1 MLELGQVNGKYS
13 VESYDVEPLPLNSV
27 VEGRIDNVEEV
38 AGAIKRAIKKSGAKA
53 KDAAVAVS
61 ANSAITKIIS
71 FPADMSEREMEE
83 QIMLEADN
91 YIPYP
96 LEEVRLDFEVL
107 GPSAADPEA
116 VDVLL
121 AASRSENVDARTD
134 AVEEAGLKPKLV
146 DVEAYT
152 IENAFALI
160 CEQMPNHGQGNW
172 IKSFLLMLLSLGF
185 LSLSTLSMAA
195 ALESVG
201 YSSLPGEKAQIVL
214 TFSEAIEEPSSFSID
229 DPASVVLDFAGVKN
243 QLDKKTQ
250 QVNIGM
256 TRSIST
262 VEAGDRT
269 RMVVNLVQKAP
280 YVIEHHDNVVM
291 ITVEGG
297 SQYVTE
303 AKSGLDRE
311 VVDVDFRRGE
321 QGEGRL
327 MIELSDA
334 GAPVDVRQERDTI
347 VVDLSGVVLPENLHR
362 RLDVVDFATPVQI
375 VETEYKGGNTRLV
388 LSTKGQFEH
397 MAYQSDRTLIVEVKA
412 LKEELQAEVRKDQYG
427 YKGEKLSLN
436 FQNIEVRAVLQLLAE
451 FTGLNLVTSDT
462 VQGNVT
468 LRLKNVPWDQAMDII
483 LKTKGLAMR
492 QNGNVMLIAPATEIA
507 AREKQELEA
516 QKQLVELEPLYSEI
530 IEINFTKASEIAA
543 ILDSEASGSEDDDSF
558 LSGRGTVT
566 VDERTNSL
574 LLRDTA
580 KQLAQISEL
589 IEQLDIP
596 VRQVLIESRI
606 VIANNDFTDEL
617 GVRFG
622 VATEGGNNAV
632 SGTLNDISISGD
644 QVTTSQ
650 AIGGPV
656 TNSVATNQGLNVNLP
671 VAAPAGSIGLALA
684 KLPFGTIL
692 QLELSAM
699 QAEGKG
705 EIVSSPRVITSNQ
718 QTALIEQGTEI
729 PYQEA
734 SSSGATSVS
743 FKEAVLKLEVTPQ
756 ITPDDRVVMDLKVN
770 KDSVGTIFNGVPS
783 IDTRSVETQVLVDNG
798 ETVVLG
804 GVYEQTNLDSVQK
817 VPFFG
822 DLPYLGVLFKTT
834 LIQDDKAEL
843 LIFVTPKIV
852 KDSLNF

>member
-1 MLELGQVNGKYS
+1 MMTSDDGIIMNKLKLTFSHIDKRINGLKH
-13 VESYDVEPLPLNSV
+13 
-27 VEGRIDNVEEV
+27 
-38 AGAIKRAIKKSGAKA
+38 
-53 KDAAVAVS
+53 
-61 ANSAITKIIS
+61 
-71 FPADMSEREMEE
+71 F
-83 QIMLEADN
+83 
-91 YIPYP
+91 
-96 LEEVRLDFEVL
+96 
-107 GPSAADPEA
+107 
-116 VDVLL
+116 LL
-121 AASRSENVDARTD
+121 A
-134 AVEEAGLKPKLV
+134 LV
-146 DVEAYT
+146 T
-152 IENAFALI
+152 L
-160 CEQMPNHGQGNW
+160 
-172 IKSFLLMLLSLGF
+172 SFF
-185 LSLSTLSMAA
+185 SLSTQLMAA

-214 TFSEAIEEPSSFSID
+214 TFSEPVAEPTSFSID
-229 DPASVVLDFAGVKN
+229 DPARVVLDFAGVNNK
-243 QLDKKTQ
+243 LDKKTQ

-280 YVIEHHDNVVM
+280 YVIEHQGNVVM

-303 AKSGLDRE
+303 SKTGMARE
-311 VVDVDFRRGE
+311 VMDVDFRRGDK
-321 QGEGRL
+321 GEGRL

-334 GAPVDVRQERDTI
+334 GAPIDVRQERDTI
-347 VVDLSGVVLPENLHR
+347 VVDLSGVVLPEKLHR
-362 RLDVVDFATPVQI
+362 RLDVIDFATPVQI
-375 VETEYKGGNTRLV
+375 IETEYKGGNTRLV
-388 LSTKGQFEH
+388 LSAKGQFEH
-397 MAYQSDRTLIVEVKA
+397 LAYQSDKTLIVEVKA
-412 LKEELQAEVRKDQYG
+412 IEKAEQAEVRKDQYG

-492 QNGNVMLIAPATEIA
+492 QNGNVMLIAPAKEIA

-516 QKQLVELEPLYSEI
+516 QRQLVELEPLYSEI
-530 IEINFTKASEIAA
+530 IEINFAKAADIAT
-543 ILDSEASGSEDDDSF
+543 ILNTQLQGAGIGIGAGNAEEGLGF
-558 LSGRGTVT
+558 LSARGRVQ

-574 LLRDTA
+574 LLKDTA
-580 KQLAQISEL
+580 EKLAQINDL
-589 IEQLDIP
+589 IAQLDIP

-622 VATEGGNNAV
+622 VSTEGGNNAV
-632 SGTLNDISISGD
+632 SGTLNDIQIAGD
-644 QVTTSQ
+644 QLTTSQ

-656 TNSVATNQGLNVNLP
+656 ANSVATNQGLNVNLP

-699 QAEGKG
+699 QAEGRG
-705 EIVSSPRVITSNQ
+705 EIISSPRVITSNQ

-729 PYQEA
+729 PFQEA
-734 SSSGATSVS
+734 SSSGATAVS

-756 ITPDDRVVMDLKVN
+756 ITPDDRVVMDLVVN
-770 KDSVGTIFNGVPS
+770 NDSVGDIFNGVPS

-804 GVYEQTNLDSVQK
+804 GVYEQTNLDNIEK

-822 DLPYLGVLFKTT
+822 DLPYLGVLFRST
-834 LIQDDKAEL
+834 IVQNDKSEL

-852 KDSLNF
+852 KESLNF

>member
-1 MLELGQVNGKYS
+1 M
-13 VESYDVEPLPLNSV
+13 
-27 VEGRIDNVEEV
+27 
-38 AGAIKRAIKKSGAKA
+38 KKQQL
-53 KDAAVAVS
+53 
-61 ANSAITKIIS
+61 IIS
-71 FPADMSEREMEE
+71 QKHGWTSGFKYLFLMLSALSLFSLSA
-83 QIMLEADN
+83 QI
-91 YIPYP
+91 
-96 LEEVRLDFEVL
+96 
-107 GPSAADPEA
+107 
-116 VDVLL
+116 LL
-121 AASRSENVDARTD
+121 AADLQT
-134 AVEEAGLKPKLV
+134 
-146 DVEAYT
+146 
-152 IENAFALI
+152 
-160 CEQMPNHGQGNW
+160 
-172 IKSFLLMLLSLGF
+172 
-185 LSLSTLSMAA
+185 
-195 ALESVG
+195 VG
-201 YSSLPGEKAQIVL
+201 YSSLPGERAKIVL
-214 TFSEAIEEPSSFSID
+214 TFSEAIDEPNSFSID
-229 DPASVVLDFAGVKN
+229 DPARVVLDFAGVHN
-243 QLDKKTQ
+243 QLDKRTQ

-262 VEAGDRT
+262 VEAGNRT

-280 YVIEHHDNVVM
+280 YNIEHQGNVVT
-291 ITVEGG
+291 ITIAGG
-297 SQYVTE
+297 TQHV
-303 AKSGLDRE
+303 AAARSGMTRE
-311 VVDVDFRRGE
+311 VVDVDFRRGAN
-321 QGEGRL
+321 GEGRL
-327 MIELSDA
+327 ILELSDA
-334 GAPVDVRQERDTI
+334 DAAVDVRQERDTI
-347 VVDLSGVVLPENLHR
+347 VVDLTGVELPEKLHR
-362 RLDVVDFATPVQI
+362 RLDVIDFATPVQTI
-375 VETEYKGGNTRLV
+375 ETEDKGDNTRLV

-397 MAYQSDRTLIVEVKA
+397 LAYQSDKTLVVEVKA
-412 LKEELQAEVRKDQYG
+412 LKEEQTAAVRKDQYG

-530 IEINFTKASEIAA
+530 IEINFAKAAEIAA
-543 ILDSEASGSEDDDSF
+543 ILDANTGSGGDEEDGF
-558 LSGRGTVT
+558 LSERGSVT

-574 LLRDTA
+574 LLRDTVSH
-580 KQLAQISEL
+580 LRQIAEL
-589 IEQLDIP
+589 VEQLDIP

-622 VATEGGNNAV
+622 VSSEDGNKAV
-632 SGTLNDISISGD
+632 SGTLNDIQISGE
-644 QVTTSQ
+644 QLTSSQ
-650 AIGGPV
+650 AIGAPV
-656 TNSVATNQGLNVNLP
+656 ANSVATNQGLNVNLP
-671 VAAPAGSIGLALA
+671 VASPAGSIGFALA

-756 ITPDDRVVMDLKVN
+756 ITPDDRIVMDLKVN

-804 GVYEQTNLDSVQK
+804 GVYEQTNIDSVNK

-822 DLPYLGVLFKTT
+822 DLPYIGVLFKTT
-834 LIQDDKAEL
+834 FIQDDKAEL
-843 LIFVTPKIV
+843 LIFVTPKII
-852 KDSLNF
+852 KDSLQF

>member
-1 MLELGQVNGKYS
+1 MTSDNG
-13 VESYDVEPLPLNSV
+13 
-27 VEGRIDNVEEV
+27 I
-38 AGAIKRAIKKSGAKA
+38 IMKKQQL
-53 KDAAVAVS
+53 
-61 ANSAITKIIS
+61 IIS
-71 FPADMSEREMEE
+71 QKHGWASRFKYLFL
-83 QIMLEADN
+83 MLSALSIFSLSAQN
-91 YIPYP
+91 A
-96 LEEVRLDFEVL
+96 L
-107 GPSAADPEA
+107 AAD
-116 VDVLL
+116 LQ
-121 AASRSENVDARTD
+121 T
-134 AVEEAGLKPKLV
+134 
-146 DVEAYT
+146 
-152 IENAFALI
+152 
-160 CEQMPNHGQGNW
+160 
-172 IKSFLLMLLSLGF
+172 
-185 LSLSTLSMAA
+185 
-195 ALESVG
+195 VG
-201 YSSLPGEKAQIVL
+201 YSSLPEEKVQIVL
-214 TFSEAIEEPSSFSID
+214 TFSEAIDEPSSFSID
-229 DPASVVLDFAGVKN
+229 DPARVVLDFAGVHN
-243 QLDKKTQ
+243 QLGKKTQ

-262 VEAGDRT
+262 VEAGNRT
-269 RMVVNLVQKAP
+269 RMVVNLVQTAP

-297 SQYVTE
+297 AQRIATTNN
-303 AKSGLDRE
+303 GLGRE
-311 VVDVDFRRGE
+311 VVDVDFRRGPE
-321 QGEGRL
+321 GEGRL
-327 MIELSDA
+327 MIELSGDGTA
-334 GAPVDVRQERDTI
+334 VDVRQERDTI
-347 VVDLSGVVLPENLHR
+347 VVDLAGVNLPEKLHR

-375 VETEYKGGNTRLV
+375 IETEYKGGGTRLV
-388 LSTKGQFEH
+388 LSTKGPFEH
-397 MAYQSDRTLIVEVKA
+397 LAYQSDKTLVIEVKPVKA
-412 LKEELQAEVRKDQYG
+412 EQQAAVRKDQYG

-468 LRLKNVPWDQAMDII
+468 LRLKNVPWDQALDII

-530 IEINFTKASEIAA
+530 IEINFAKAAEVAA
-543 ILDSEASGSEDDDSF
+543 ILDSEDTGSGDEGDGF
-558 LSGRGTVT
+558 LSERGSVT

-580 KQLAQISEL
+580 NNLVQIGEL
-589 IEQLDIP
+589 ITQLDIP

-606 VIANNDFTDEL
+606 VIASNDFTKEL

-622 VATEGGNNAV
+622 VSSEGGNNAV
-632 SGTLNDISISGD
+632 SGTLNDISIAGD

-650 AIGGPV
+650 AIGGPLV
-656 TNSVATNQGLNVNLP
+656 NSVATNQGLNVNLP
-671 VAAPAGSIGLALA
+671 VAQPAGAIGLALA

-718 QTALIEQGTEI
+718 QTAIIEQGTEI

-743 FKEAVLKLEVTPQ
+743 FKEALLKLEVTPQ
-756 ITPDDRVVMDLKVN
+756 ITPDDHIVMDLKVN
-770 KDSVGTIFNGVPS
+770 KDAVGVIFNGVPS
-783 IDTRSVETQVLVDNG
+783 IDTQSVETQVLVNNG

-804 GVYEQTNLDSVQK
+804 GVYEQTSIDSVSK

-822 DLPYLGVLFKTT
+822 DLPYLGVLFRTT
-834 LIQDDKAEL
+834 LAQDDKKEL
-843 LIFVTPKIV
+843 LIFVTPKII
-852 KDSLNF
+852 KDSLQF

>member
-1 MLELGQVNGKYS
+1 MMTGDDGMIMNKRQLTFSQDHGWVYK
-13 VESYDVEPLPLNSV
+13 
-27 VEGRIDNVEEV
+27 
-38 AGAIKRAIKKSGAKA
+38 IK
-53 KDAAVAVS
+53 
-61 ANSAITKIIS
+61 
-71 FPADMSEREMEE
+71 
-83 QIMLEADN
+83 
-91 YIPYP
+91 
-96 LEEVRLDFEVL
+96 
-107 GPSAADPEA
+107 
-116 VDVLL
+116 
-121 AASRSENVDARTD
+121 
-134 AVEEAGLKPKLV
+134 
-146 DVEAYT
+146 
-152 IENAFALI
+152 AL
-160 CEQMPNHGQGNW
+160 
-172 IKSFLLMLLSLGF
+172 LLMLFTMAFVLMSSQL
-185 LSLSTLSMAA
+185 MAA

-214 TFSEAIEEPSSFSID
+214 TFSESIDEPSSFSID
-229 DPASVVLDFAGVKN
+229 DPARVVLDFAGVKN

-269 RMVVNLVQKAP
+269 RMVVNLIQKAP

-291 ITVEGG
+291 VTVEGG

-303 AKSGLDRE
+303 SVSGQDRE
-311 VVDVDFRRGE
+311 VDDIDFRRGE

-327 MIELSDA
+327 LIELSDA
-334 GAPVDVRQERDTI
+334 GAAVDVRQERDTV
-347 VVDLSGVVLPENLHR
+347 VVDLSSVALPEKLHR
-362 RLDVVDFATPVQI
+362 RLDVVDFATPVQMI
-375 VETEYKGGNTRLV
+375 ETEYTGGNTRLV
-388 LSTKGQFEH
+388 LSTNGQFEH
-397 MAYQSDRTLIVEVKA
+397 LAYQSDRTLVVEVKA
-412 LKEELQAEVRKDQYG
+412 LKKEEQASVRKDQYG

-530 IEINFTKASEIAA
+530 VEVNFAKASDVAT
-543 ILDSEASGSEDDDSF
+543 ILDSGEGDDDSAGF
-558 LSGRGTVT
+558 LSSRGSVT

-580 KQLAQISEL
+580 KNLVQINEL

-632 SGTLNDISISGD
+632 SGTLNDIQISGD
-644 QVTTSQ
+644 QLTTSQ
-650 AIGGPV
+650 AIGAPV
-656 TNSVATNQGLNVNLP
+656 ANSVATNQGLNVNLP

-804 GVYEQTNLDSVQK
+804 GVYEQTNIDSVTK

-822 DLPYLGVLFKTT
+822 DLPYLGALFKTT
-834 LIQDDKAEL
+834 LKQYDKAEL